1 MADTPHAPLMT
12 LRSHRFTTQPRPVPC
27 ATTGTTTTGT
37 TTGATTGAPAPLDL
51 PLPLRER
58 AAILTAEV
66 TRARSGHAR
75 LESRTATVA
84 VVAYPGDR
92 LNRVAQ
98 PLVRFLGRGLGLFV
112 RAAAD
117 PPTSSRVLLT
127 VDDCGN
133 VTRRSIPR

>member
-27 ATTGTTTTGT
+27 ATTGATT
-37 TTGATTGAPAPLDL
+37 TTGAPAPLDL